1 MMNTAGTRTGVAQAA
16 GAAIAINGGVGVVE
30 FHGAM
35 ALAGNRAQKRE
46 AAKTAASAAKE
57 AVMAYSAEVLK
68 NAHITLRELK
78 EKVQST
84 GKGKLPSFKQLT
96 EMSPALV
103 AHHTVCGAEMN
114 VYENGFATY
123 EQGDAHTVIAVDRC
137 GGYRYEFS
145 DGYEYVPAE
154 VFEEAEWAVR
164 LVMEGE
170 HRLEANR
177 ARNRSRNET
186 VLADYD
192 RADLERIAM
201 VDFMAEEN
209 IRLIADEDVRRL
221 YTALQRLTERQLQ
234 IVQLY
239 YFKEMT
245 QEEIAE
251 ELEISQRAVSYSLEG
266 ALKKLKKN
274 F

>member
-1 MMNTAGTRTGVAQAA
+1 MKNTAGTQVA
-16 GAAIAINGGVGVVE
+16 GTIAINGGVGVVE
-30 FHGAM
+30 LYSPM
-35 ALAGNRAQKRE
+35 AQVRDVLAE
-46 AAKTAASAAKE
+46 TTE
-57 AVMAYSAEVLK
+57 AVREYSAEVLK

-84 GKGKLPSFKQLT
+84 GKEKLPSFKQLT
-96 EMSPALV
+96 EMNPTLV
-103 AHHTVCGAEMN
+103 ARHEVCGAELN

-123 EQGDAHTVIAVDRC
+123 EQDNAHTVIAVDRC

-154 VFEEAEWAVR
+154 VFDEAEWAVR

-170 HRLEANR
+170 HRLEENR

-186 VLADYD
+186 VLAEYD
-192 RADLERIAM
+192 GAELEQFAM
-201 VDFMAEEN
+201 VDFLEEEN
-209 IRLIADEDVRRL
+209 ARLLADKTVRRL
-221 YTALQRLTERQLQ
+221 YAALRKLTERQLQ

-251 ELEISQRAVSYSLEG
+251 DLGISQRAVSYSLEG